1 MLARTHTSRS
11 ALQVVRK
18 RTRRYTRDIAFSEN
32 VRTGA
37 SREAELA
44 ATERVRAV
52 HVPAESPSEWHQ
64 ASVKSA
70 TTDTH
75 KPKSYY
81 QVPRLLN
88 TLCRLS
94 FNPEITEA
102 ITLEKLP
109 YHYCA
114 VTGNV
119 NLAAFLYSQKV
130 SFSKGITIANFAADG
145 KEGTTPWKKPV
156 TLSPV
161 DIADMAGKHR
171 ARVMSAIS
179 PTLAQLSMLYRA

>member
-1 MLARTHTSRS
+1 MSG
-11 ALQVVRK
+11 Q
-18 RTRRYTRDIAFSEN
+18 
-32 VRTGA
+32 
-37 SREAELA
+37 
-44 ATERVRAV
+44 
-52 HVPAESPSEWHQ
+52 VPAERPSSQQPSVLELCMSQQSHHQ
-64 ASVKSA
+64 NGIRRASSLLQS
-70 TTDTH
+70 DTH
-75 KPKSYY
+75 KAISYY
-81 QVPRLLN
+81 HVPRLLN
-88 TLCRLS
+88 KPCRLS

-119 NLAAFLYSQKV
+119 NLAAFLYTQKV
-130 SFSKGITIANFAADG
+130 PFSKGITIANFAADG

-161 DIADMAGKHR
+161 DIADMAGKHS

-179 PTLAQLSMLYRA
+179 QLQPTLVQHVVLYRA